1 MSLCDTI
8 QTLSG
13 IGPKRAEAL
22 NNKGIT
28 QIKDLIYYFPI
39 RYEDRSHR
47 GSFETPSKDPVTI
60 KAIIHKRPVL
70 RRIKH
75 NFSMLVLQVEEMT
88 ADDRLIKGTIV
99 WYNQP
104 YLLRQFK
111 KDAVYYFYG
120 RIVQKNGQTQ
130 MQNPH
135 FAVQAQAKA
144 FFQIEPI
151 YGKIENFP
159 QATLRKSIAC
169 ALEKPLKDFLPK
181 CICEKYH
188 LMPLKE
194 ALVEI
199 HQPKKQGS
207 LEKST
212 ERLKFNEALKINLGI
227 QSERYKEATSTIH
240 LSHFEM
246 MRRLVKSLP
255 YTLTDAQ
262 QQVLQEIQADL
273 KTGKMMNRLVQGDVG
288 SGKTVIA
295 IACACLMASNG
306 YQTAYMAPT
315 EILAEQHAKNFE
327 ALLRPFNIK
336 TVLLTGSLKTKA
348 RRTTLKKIEEG
359 EAMVIIGT
367 HALIQDK
374 VQYYNL
380 GLVITDEQHRFGVK
394 QRSRLTHKGTT
405 PHTLV
410 MSATPIP
417 RTLSLILYGDLN
429 VSYIDTLPQGRKPIK
444 TYFYREKTLPKV
456 LDFVKGEV
464 QKGRQAFI
472 ICPFIEE
479 SEGLNTVNDTQR
491 VYQTVNTYYQ
501 KKLKVAVLTGK
512 MPADQRK
519 KMVEAFNQGAIQ
531 ILIATSIIEVGID
544 VPNVSAMVIMSA
556 ERFGLSQLHQL
567 RGRVGRGQHQSYC
580 FLVSETTSE
589 SALERL
595 EVVVNNTDGKKIAE
609 ADYQLRG
616 PGDYFG
622 FNQHGYPSTQLL
634 NPYEDLALLKQTR
647 QVAAEIFESG
657 ESEMMQCKAFL
668 LDEFEHDI
676 TEISFT

>member
-1 MSLCDTI
+1 MPIADSV

-13 IGPKRAEAL
+13 IGSKRAEAL
-22 NNKGIT
+22 KNKGIA
-28 QIKDLIYYFPI
+28 QIKDLIYCFPI
-39 RYEDRSHR
+39 RYEDRSRR
-47 GSFETPSKDPVTI
+47 GSFENPSKDPVTI
-60 KAIIHKRPVL
+60 KAIIHKHPVL
-70 RRIKH
+70 RRIKN

-88 ADDRLIKGTIV
+88 AENTLIKGTIV

-111 KDAVYYFYG
+111 KDTVYYFYG

-135 FAVQAQAKA
+135 FAAQAQAKA

-151 YGKIENFP
+151 YAKIENFP

-169 ALEKPLKDFLPK
+169 ALEKPVQDFLPK
-181 CICEKYH
+181 VIREKYA
-188 LMPLKE
+188 LLSLKE

-207 LEKST
+207 LQKSI
-212 ERLKFNEALKINLGI
+212 ERLKFNEALKINIGI
-227 QSERYKEATSTIH
+227 QAARYKEATSNVC
-240 LSHFEM
+240 LKHFDM
-246 MRRLVKSLP
+246 MQRLIRSLP
-255 YTLTDAQ
+255 YTLTEAQ
-262 QQVLQEIQADL
+262 QQVLQEIKADL

-295 IACACLMASNG
+295 IACACMMAANG

-315 EILAEQHAKNFE
+315 EILAEQHAQNFE
-327 ALLRPFNIK
+327 TLLKPFDIQI
-336 TVLLTGSLKTKA
+336 VLLTGSLKTKA
-348 RRTTLKKIEEG
+348 RRIALEKIKQG

-394 QRSRLTHKGTT
+394 QRSRLTHKGIT

-417 RTLSLILYGDLN
+417 RTLSLILYGDLS
-429 VSYIDTLPQGRKPIK
+429 VSYIDTLPKGRKPIK
-444 TYFYREKTLPKV
+444 TYFYREKALPKV
-456 LDFVKGEV
+456 LDFVKEEV
-464 QKGRQAFI
+464 ENGRQAFI

-519 KMVEAFNQGAIQ
+519 TMVEAFNQGTIQ

-544 VPNVSAMVIMSA
+544 VPNVSAMVVMSA

-567 RGRVGRGQHQSYC
+567 RGRVGRGKYQSYC

-595 EVVVNNTDGKKIAE
+595 SVVVNNTDGKKIAE

-622 FNQHGYPSTQLL
+622 FHQHGYPSTQLL
-634 NPYEDLALLKQTR
+634 NPYEDLVLLKQTR
-647 QVAAEIFESG
+647 QVAAEIFDSG
-657 ESEMMQCKAFL
+657 QSEMMQCKAFL